1 MATSDGMDLSID
13 GLLGRI
19 CVVVDDE
26 ARKIGARFLDGD
38 RLVEPRV
45 HTRDDDSGCSLVH
58 AGVVIGGLEGTAS
71 RVVNP
76 VCSMASWSDRGK
88 HI

>member
-1 MATSDGMDLSID
+1 MAMSDGSDLSID
-13 GLLGRI
+13 DVLGRF

-26 ARKIGARFLDGD
+26 AREVGTRFLDGY
-38 RLVEPRV
+38 RLVEPRI